1 MRSHITGRQ
10 VLQQLKAD
18 LIGKDSYRGVT
29 LSYSW
34 LANQFGHISLGFIP
48 TFILYIVLSRYAR
61 AGNPSLIAPLLIS
74 CIWLLFETYN
84 FLGPLL
90 LQRHSRSK
98 VLYVPGKSAYTFQ
111 PDWKN
116 IAYDTITDLS
126 FFWFGAFFAA
136 LLCEYSLLKLIIL
149 LVITLA
155 LIKPCIYWYPT
166 KIYLQAAQYP
176 YELRLA
182 QWDNDIQPDDRQ
194 TVLDFLNGEEAQHLL
209 IFGGKDCGKAS
220 LAVGIATE
228 LSIYHHTVVYTTAMK
243 LYNQFF
249 DDPKI
254 TLQDGYW
261 SWRNSELLVID
272 DINPGDPIQPD
283 LVSAEQ
289 FRHYLDTLGSNPENR
304 KAISRRKVL
313 WVMGSEDP
321 EGECLA
327 GWTAMLTGIGV
338 APAHIRSVNLPCG
351 LRQDMVLMCETDQV

>member
-1 MRSHITGRQ
+1 MKSRITGRQ

-48 TFILYIVLSRYAR
+48 TIILNIILSRNER
-61 AGNPSLIAPLLIS
+61 VWSPSILAPLIIS
-74 CIWLLFETYN
+74 GTWLLFETYN

-90 LQRHSRSK
+90 LQKHSRSK
-98 VLYVPGKSAYTFQ
+98 VLYVPGKSNYTFQ

-136 LLCEYSLLKLIIL
+136 TLCVYTPLKLIIM
-149 LVITLA
+149 LVIAIA

-182 QWDNDIQPDDRQ
+182 QWDMAISADDKH
-194 TVLDFLNGEEAQHLL
+194 TVMEFLKAGEGHHLL
-209 IFGGKDCGKAS
+209 VFGGKDCGKTS

-228 LSIYHHTVVYTTAMK
+228 QSIYHHTAVYITAMK

-249 DDPKI
+249 DDPKL
-254 TLQDGYW
+254 TLTDDGGYW
-261 SWRNSELLVID
+261 SWRDNEILVID
-272 DINPGDPIQPD
+272 DINPGDPIHPD

-289 FRHYLDTLGSNPENR
+289 FQHYLDTFSSNPENR
-304 KAISRRKVL
+304 KAISRLKVL
-313 WVMGSEDP
+313 WVMGSDDP
-321 EGECLA
+321 KGMGLA
-327 GWTAMLTGIGV
+327 AWSAMLAGIGV
-338 APAHIRSVNLPCG
+338 KPAHIRSVNLACN
-351 LRQDMVLMCETDQV
+351 

>member
-1 MRSHITGRQ
+1 MKSHITGRQ

-48 TFILYIVLSRYAR
+48 TIILYLILFHNGRTHD
-61 AGNPSLIAPLLIS
+61 PSLVAPLIIS
-74 CIWLLFETYN
+74 GTWLLFETYN

-90 LQRHSRSK
+90 LQKHSRSK
-98 VLYVPGKSAYTFQ
+98 VLYVPGKNAYTFQ

-136 LLCEYSLLKLIIL
+136 TLCEYSLLKLIIMIAITIV
-149 LVITLA
+149 LV
-155 LIKPCIYWYPT
+155 KPCIYWYPT

-182 QWDNDIQPDDRQ
+182 QWDMQISDNDRK
-194 TVLDFLNGEEAQHLL
+194 TVSRFLKAGEGQHLFV
-209 IFGGKDCGKAS
+209 FGGKDCGKTS

-228 LSIYHHTVVYTTAMK
+228 RSIYHHTAVYTTGIK
-243 LYNQFF
+243 LYEQFF
-249 DDPKI
+249 DDPK
-254 TLQDGYW
+254 LALKDDGGYW
-261 SWRNSELLVID
+261 SWRNSEMLVID
-272 DINPGDPIQPD
+272 DINPGDPIHPD
-283 LVSAEQ
+283 LVTAVQ
-289 FRHYLDTLGSNPENR
+289 FRVYIDTLGDNPGNR
-304 KAISRRKVL
+304 KTISRLKVL

-321 EGECLA
+321 QGVALA
-327 GWTAMLTGIGV
+327 AWADMLTGIGV
-338 APAHIRSVNLPCG
+338 DPSHIHSVNLSCN
-351 LRQDMVLMCETDQV
+351 

>member
-1 MRSHITGRQ
+1 MRSRITGRQ

-48 TFILYIVLSRYAR
+48 TIILYRSGMYA
-61 AGNPSLIAPLLIS
+61 APWIIS
-74 CIWLLFETYN
+74 GIWLLFETYN

-90 LQRHSRSK
+90 LRKHSRSK
-98 VLYVPGKSAYTFQ
+98 ILYLPGKSAYTFQ

-136 LLCEYSLLKLIIL
+136 LLCEYSLLKLVILIGII
-149 LVITLA
+149 LA

-182 QWDNDIQPDDRQ
+182 QWDKTIHPDDRQ
-194 TVLDFLNGEEAQHLL
+194 TVQDFLKAGEGQHLL
-209 IFGGKDCGKAS
+209 IFGGQDCGKTS

-228 LSIYHHTVVYTTAMK
+228 QSICHHTVVYTTAMK

-249 DDPKI
+249 DDPQC
-254 TLQDGYW
+254 TLQDDGGYW
-261 SWRNSELLVID
+261 SWRSSELLVID
-272 DINPGDPIQPD
+272 DINPGDPIHPD
-283 LVSAEQ
+283 LISAEQ
-289 FRHYLDTLGSNPENR
+289 FCYYLDTFGSNPRNR
-304 KAISRRKVL
+304 KAISQLKVL
-313 WVMGSEDP
+313 WVMGSEDAT
-321 EGECLA
+321 GECLA
-327 GWTAMLTGIGV
+327 GWTKMLTGIGV
-338 APAHIRSVNLPCG
+338 APEHIHSVNLPCT
-351 LRQDMVLMCETDQV
+351 LRQNMVLVCETDQV